1 MSTSADLTDLIEAIA
16 LLYQAPEL
24 QTAYLQLFKQ
34 RAAGGGAL
42 HAPAPFRD
50 CRHEANSTGTPHVAI
65 PDGVLKVMRALEE
78 LKIRRI
84 TQFYV
89 VDPDYYDWTLQARV
103 FRLTAPSVA
112 HLCKCVVMEN
122 TRSSHQ
128 RYDSVAD
135 SRYYCI
141 VVQYISSIDTARL
154 TEFVRQQDGYTKGKK
169 KYNFRL
175 VDSDM
180 SLALTGYSNNAVS
193 PFGLNH
199 PIPIILDK
207 SIDRLSP
214 PVLYLGA
221 GHADW
226 KLALPITEFKRATG
240 CSVVDLSPSQNES

>member
-1 MSTSADLTDLIEAIA
+1 
-16 LLYQAPEL
+16 
-24 QTAYLQLFKQ
+24 
-34 RAAGGGAL
+34 
-42 HAPAPFRD
+42 
-50 CRHEANSTGTPHVAI
+50 
-65 PDGVLKVMRALEE
+65 VMRALEE

-128 RYDSVAD
+128 RYDS
-135 SRYYCI
+135 
-141 VVQYISSIDTARL
+141 YISSIDTARL

-207 SIDRLSP
+207 SIDRLS
-214 PVLYLGA
+214 VSELFMHIYIWLIRTA
-221 GHADW
+221 N
-226 KLALPITEFKRATG
+226 RY
-240 CSVVDLSPSQNES
+240 